1 MGGICGQIHGGFTGE
16 LVDFAGVDEDGEQA
30 FLLSFHQRD
39 ELAAMVARA
48 GWRAIAARRAE
59 GVEQRFVATGAAVA
73 IVDAR
78 GALKEGLAAVSALGD
93 AVEAN
98 AAALLVLVSA
108 EDISALGSL
117 LAAGATHFLASPF
130 GETEFVQALRFAVRH
145 AERLAGGHRAA
156 AAQAALIDGEARSW
170 RWRPGRREILLSPAL
185 ARQLGSEGDAGHS
198 AYPLAALL
206 RRSDAEG
213 LRAARAAVTRLLADS
228 RPTAFAQHVRGI
240 GRIAHHIRLDRSD
253 GAVIGRVEA
262 LDSEAA
268 AWRGSRDSLTGV
280 ADGRAMRLWIERRLR
295 GGSSRL
301 VLLLLAVNRFDMVN
315 AAYGRMAGDALLR
328 GVARRIERIT
338 ASAGAGRR
346 MVGRMAGAEF
356 AVAIDGGTI
365 GEAALLARDLV
376 DDVAR
381 SFVTDGQRVTLSA
394 RVGIALADGAGDA
407 DALLRRASAALAE
420 AKAGTS
426 EAIRILDAAGEG
438 EAALASRL
446 EVDLRRALEADEI
459 EVRFQPQVAVTT
471 GQISGV
477 EALARWRHPL
487 LGELG
492 AMTLFAAAHRSDF
505 VGELSDHVR
514 ARALAEVAAWPKPLS
529 GLRISLNVTAED
541 IARGDFR
548 ERCLAMIDQAG
559 VTRDRVTLEVTE
571 GGLIEDLGRAASL
584 MADLRDAGL
593 RIAIDDFGT
602 GYSSLAYLNTL
613 PLDYLKLDRR
623 LSQDIAG
630 TARERVVVRGVIE
643 MAHSLGL
650 EVIAEGV
657 ESEAE
662 LALLAHEG
670 VAYYQ
675 GYLFSE
681 PLDSADLAE
690 RLLPAEAD
698 KSPNG

>member
-1 MGGICGQIHGGFTGE
+1 MGDIRGQILGGFAGGW
-16 LVDFAGVDEDGEQA
+16 VVFAGADEDGEQA

-48 GWRAIAARRAE
+48 GWRSIAARRAD

-73 IVDAR
+73 VVDAR
-78 GALKEGLAAVSALGD
+78 DAVDQGLAAVTALGD

-98 AAALLVLVSA
+98 AAALLILISGEDVAVLGA
-108 EDISALGSL
+108 M
-117 LAAGATHFLASPF
+117 LAAGATHFLVAPF
-130 GETEFVQALRFAVRH
+130 GEAEFAQALRYAARH

-156 AAQAALIDGEARSW
+156 AAHSAMIDGEARTW
-170 RWRPGRREILLSPAL
+170 RWRPGSREMLLSPGL
-185 ARQLGSEGDAGHS
+185 AQQLGGTGDTGHS
-198 AYPLAALL
+198 AYPVTALL
-206 RRSDAEG
+206 KRSDGDG
-213 LRAARAAVTRLLADS
+213 LRAARAAVTRLLADG
-228 RPTAFAQHVRGI
+228 RPTAFAQHLRGI
-240 GRIAHHIRLDRSD
+240 GRVAHHIRLDRSD

-268 AWRGSRDSLTGV
+268 AWRGSRDALTGV
-280 ADGRAMRLWIERRLR
+280 ADGRATRLWIERRLR
-295 GGSSRL
+295 AGPSRL

-328 GVARRIERIT
+328 GVARRIERIVT
-338 ASAGAGRR
+338 GAGAGRR

-356 AVAIDGGTI
+356 AIAIDGGTI

-381 SFVTDGQRVTLSA
+381 SFVSDGQRVSLSA
-394 RVGIALADGAGDA
+394 RVGIAQGDGEGDA
-407 DALLRRASAALAE
+407 DGLLRRASAALAE

-446 EVDLRRALEADEI
+446 EVDLRRALEAEEI
-459 EVRFQPQVAVTT
+459 EVRFQPQVSIAT

-492 AMTLFAAAHRSDF
+492 AVTLFAAAQRSDF

-514 ARALAEVAAWPKPLS
+514 ARALAEVAAWPAALS
-529 GLRISLNVTAED
+529 SLRVSLNVTAED

-548 ERCLAMIDQAG
+548 ERCLEMIDQAG
-559 VTRDRVTLEVTE
+559 VSRDRVTLEVTE
-571 GGLIEDLGRAASL
+571 SGLIEDLGRAASL

-630 TARERVVVRGVIE
+630 TTRERVVVRGVIE

-662 LALLAHEG
+662 LSLLAHEG
-670 VAYYQ
+670 VAFYQ
-675 GYLFSE
+675 GFLFSE
-681 PLDSADLAE
+681 PLDSASLAE
-690 RLLPAEAD
+690 RLAGLPAA
-698 KSPNG
+698 S

>member
-1 MGGICGQIHGGFTGE
+1 VTIEGEDDDGGQ
-16 LVDFAGVDEDGEQA
+16 V
-30 FLLSFHQRD
+30 FLLSFRQRD
-39 ELAAMVARA
+39 ELAAMIARA
-48 GWRAIAARRAE
+48 GRRAIAARRAE
-59 GVEQRFVATGAAVA
+59 GIEQRFVATGASLAV
-73 IVDAR
+73 VDAR
-78 GALKEGLAAVSALGD
+78 GALDEGLAAVAALGD

-98 AAALLVLVSA
+98 AAALLVLISRDDV
-108 EDISALGSL
+108 SALGAL

-130 GETEFVQALRFAVRH
+130 GEAEFIQALRFAERH

-156 AAQAALIDGEARSW
+156 AAHAELIDGEARTW
-170 RWRPGRREILLSPAL
+170 RWRPGSREIVLSPAL
-185 ARQLGSEGDAGHS
+185 ARQLGGDGEAGH
-198 AYPLAALL
+198 AVYPVAALL
-206 RRSDAEG
+206 KRSDAEG
-213 LRAARAAVTRLLADS
+213 LRATRAAVTRLLADA
-228 RPTAFAQHVRGI
+228 RPTAFAQHLQGI
-240 GRIAHHIRLDRSD
+240 GRVAHHIRVDRRD

-268 AWRGSRDSLTGV
+268 AWRGSRDALTGV
-280 ADGRAMRLWIERRLR
+280 ADGRAMRLWIERRLH
-295 GGSSRL
+295 GSGSRL

-328 GVARRIERIT
+328 GVARRIERIV
-338 ASAGAGRR
+338 AGAGAGRR

-356 AVAIDGGTI
+356 AVALDGGSI

-381 SFVTDGQRVTLSA
+381 SFVSEGQRVTLSA
-394 RVGIALADGAGDA
+394 RVGIAQADGEGDA
-407 DALLRRASAALAE
+407 DVMLRRASAALAE
-420 AKAGTS
+420 AKAGTA

-438 EAALASRL
+438 QAALASRL
-446 EVDLRRALEADEI
+446 EADLRRALEADEI
-459 EVRFQPQVAVTT
+459 EVRFQPQVSVTT
-471 GQISGV
+471 GRISGV

-492 AMTLFAAAHRSDF
+492 AVTLFAAAQRSDF

-514 ARALAEVAAWPKPLS
+514 ARALAEVAAWPEALS
-529 GLRISLNVTAED
+529 GLRVSLNVTAED
-541 IARGDFR
+541 IARADFAD
-548 ERCLAMIDQAG
+548 RCLTMIDQAA
-559 VTRDRVTLEVTE
+559 VAHERVTLEVTE
-571 GGLIEDLGRAASL
+571 SGLIEDLGRTAKLLAR
-584 MADLRDAGL
+584 LRDSGL

-630 TARERVVVRGVIE
+630 NARERVVVRGVIE

-657 ESEAE
+657 ENEAE

-675 GYLFSE
+675 GFLCSA
-681 PLDSADLAE
+681 PLDSAALAE
-690 RLLPAEAD
+690 RLSTWPQAL
-698 KSPNG
+698 

>member
-1 MGGICGQIHGGFTGE
+1 MPPLCWSWISP
-16 LVDFAGVDEDGEQA
+16 DEA
-30 FLLSFHQRD
+30 
-39 ELAAMVARA
+39 
-48 GWRAIAARRAE
+48 
-59 GVEQRFVATGAAVA
+59 
-73 IVDAR
+73 
-78 GALKEGLAAVSALGD
+78 SALG
-93 AVEAN
+93 A
-98 AAALLVLVSA
+98 
-108 EDISALGSL
+108 L

-130 GETEFVQALRFAVRH
+130 GEAEFVQALRFAARH
-145 AERLAGGHRAA
+145 AERLAGGNRAA
-156 AAQAALIDGEARSW
+156 ATHAALIDGEARTW
-170 RWRPGRREILLSPAL
+170 RWRAGSREILLSPAL
-185 ARQLGSEGDAGHS
+185 ARQLGSDSDAGHV
-198 AYPLAALL
+198 AYTVATLL

-213 LRAARAAVTRLLADS
+213 VRAARAAVTRLLADA
-228 RPTAFAQHVRGI
+228 RPTAFAQHLGGV
-240 GRIAHHIRLDRSD
+240 GRIAHHIRLDRGD
-253 GAVIGRVEA
+253 GVVIGRVEA

-268 AWRGSRDSLTGV
+268 AWRGSRDALTGV

-295 GGSSRL
+295 GAPSRL

-315 AAYGRMAGDALLR
+315 AAYGRMAGDALLG
-328 GVARRIERIT
+328 GVARRIERIV
-338 ASAGAGRR
+338 AGAGAGRR

-381 SFVTDGQRVTLSA
+381 SFVSDGQRVTLSA
-394 RVGIALADGAGDA
+394 RVGIAQADGEGDA
-407 DALLRRASAALAE
+407 EAMLRRASTALSE
-420 AKAGTS
+420 AKAGTG

-446 EVDLRRALEADEI
+446 EVDLRRALEANEI
-459 EVRFQPQVAVTT
+459 EVRFQPQVSVAT
-471 GQISGV
+471 GWISGV

-492 AMTLFAAAHRSDF
+492 AVTLFAAAHRSDF

-514 ARALAEVAAWPKPLS
+514 ARALAEVRAWPAALS
-529 GLRISLNVTAED
+529 DLRVSLNVTAED
-541 IARGDFR
+541 IARAGFA
-548 ERCLAMIDQAG
+548 ERCLAMIDDAG
-559 VTRDRVTLEVTE
+559 VTRERVTLEVTE
-571 GGLIEDLGRAASL
+571 SGLIEDLGRAASL

-602 GYSSLAYLNTL
+602 GYSSLAYLKAL

-630 TARERVVVRGVIE
+630 SARERVVVRGVIE

-662 LALLAHEG
+662 LSLLAHEG
-670 VAYYQ
+670 VAFYQ
-675 GYLFSE
+675 GFLFSE
-681 PLDSADLAE
+681 PLDSARLAE
-690 RLLPAEAD
+690 RLTGPAAA
-698 KSPNG
+698 